1 MVIVLRAMCVASAI
15 LCLPTVAAAE
25 LGLPSRDES
34 HHAVSTELSRAA
46 NDANDDRGAAIDG
59 KPFVVTVAARK
70 AARSPSALR
79 QRGTVSRRRDT
90 LWNGVLVG
98 AGVGALL
105 GALGGQALIDCSE
118 CAGFNV
124 PLTFGV
130 LGAGV
135 GAGVGAG
142 IDALRHTRSP
152 IPNTPGRVTVTP
164 LLGKGQRAVVAL
176 VRF

>member
-1 MVIVLRAMCVASAI
+1 MVIVIRAMCVASAI

-25 LGLPSRDES
+25 VGLWSRDES
-34 HHAVSTELSRAA
+34 NPAVSTGLSPA
-46 NDANDDRGAAIDG
+46 ANDDRGAAIDG
-59 KPFVVTVAARK
+59 KPFAVTGAPRK
-70 AARSPSALR
+70 AAGSASPRRQSATL
-79 QRGTVSRRRDT
+79 SRRRDT

-105 GALGGQALIDCSE
+105 GVVGGQALIECSE

-152 IPNTPGRVTVTP
+152 IPNTPGHVTVTP
-164 LLGKGQRAVVAL
+164 VLGKGQRAVVAL